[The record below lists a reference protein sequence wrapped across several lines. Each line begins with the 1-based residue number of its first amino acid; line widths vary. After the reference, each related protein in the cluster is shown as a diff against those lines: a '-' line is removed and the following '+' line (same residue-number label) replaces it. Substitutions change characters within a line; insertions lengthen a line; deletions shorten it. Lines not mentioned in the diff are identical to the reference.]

1 MSRYEYDLFVI
12 GGGSGGIRAA
22 RLSSSFG
29 ARVAIAE
36 EKYLGGTC
44 VNVGCVPKK
53 LFFYAS
59 YFSEEFNHAQ
69 SYGWYHN
76 NNRFVWNDLIKN
88 KNKEIER
95 LNGIY
100 QKILNDSN
108 VKVFEEHAK
117 IVDPHTIKINNENI
131 TTKYIMIA
139 TGGWPYVPN
148 IEGKELAITSN
159 EAFFLETL
167 PNKIIIVGG
176 GYIAVEFASIFKGLN
191 IETSLIY
198 RGPLFLRGFD
208 KDLREVLSNE
218 MEKRGINLIFNKDIK
233 KIKKINTEISA
244 ELDDGQKLMADQVM
258 FATGRRPNCSNIG
271 LDEVGVKLDA
281 EGAIEI
287 NSNYQTSISSIYAV
301 GDVTNR
307 INLTPVALAEGS
319 IVANNLFNNTSKI
332 ASYENI
338 PTCVFSQ
345 PNIATVGLTEDE
357 ARKKYKDITVYKS
370 LFTPLKLTLTQS
382 NEKSFIKLITNKKT
396 NLVIGAHM
404 VGENAGEIM
413 QGIAI
418 AIKAGATKDIF
429 DSTIGIHPT
438 LAEEFVTMRNS
449 K

>member
-1 MSRYEYDLFVI
+1 
-12 GGGSGGIRAA
+12 
-22 RLSSSFG
+22 
-29 ARVAIAE
+29 
-36 EKYLGGTC
+36 
-44 VNVGCVPKK
+44 
-53 LFFYAS
+53 
-59 YFSEEFNHAQ
+59 
-69 SYGWYHN
+69 
-76 NNRFVWNDLIKN
+76 
-88 KNKEIER
+88 
-95 LNGIY
+95 
-100 QKILNDSN
+100 
-108 VKVFEEHAK
+108 
-117 IVDPHTIKINNENI
+117 
-131 TTKYIMIA
+131 
-139 TGGWPYVPN
+139 
-148 IEGKELAITSN
+148 
-159 EAFFLETL
+159 
-167 PNKIIIVGG
+167 
-176 GYIAVEFASIFKGLN
+176 
-191 IETSLIY
+191 
-198 RGPLFLRGFD
+198 
-208 KDLREVLSNE
+208 
-218 MEKRGINLIFNKDIK
+218 MEKKGINLIFNKDIK
-233 KIKKINTEISA
+233 KIKKINTEIST
-244 ELDDGQKLMADQVM
+244 ELYDGQKLTADQIM

-281 EGAIEI
+281 EGAVKI
-287 NSNYQTSISSIYAV
+287 NSNYQTNISSIYAV

>member
-100 QKILNDSN
+100 QKILDDSN

-117 IVDPHTIKINNENI
+117 IIDPHTIKINNENI

-218 MEKRGINLIFNKDIK
+218 MEKKGIELIFNNNIK
-233 KIKKINTEISA
+233 KIKKSNAEINT
-244 ELDDGQKLMADQVM
+244 ELDDGQELKADQVM
-258 FATGRRPNCSNIG
+258 FATGRIPNCSNIG

-370 LFTPLKLTLTQS
+370 LFTPLKLTLTQN

-449 K
+449 E

>member
-218 MEKRGINLIFNKDIK
+218 MKKKGINLIFNKDIK

-244 ELDDGQKLMADQVM
+244 ELDDGQELISDQVM

-271 LDEVGVKLDA
+271 LDEVGLKLDA

-287 NSNYQTSISSIYAV
+287 NSNYQTNISSIYAV

-370 LFTPLKLTLTQS
+370 LFTPLKLTLTQN

>member
-59 YFSEEFNHAQ
+59 HFSEEFSHAQ
-69 SYGWYHN
+69 SYGWHHN
-76 NNRFVWNDLIKN
+76 NKFVWNDLIKN

-100 QKILNDSN
+100 QKILDDSN

-117 IVDPHTIKINNENI
+117 IIDPHTIKINNENI

-218 MEKRGINLIFNKDIK
+218 MKKKGINLIFNKDIK

-244 ELDDGQKLMADQVM
+244 ELDDGQELISDQVM

-271 LDEVGVKLDA
+271 LDEVGLKLDA
-281 EGAIEI
+281 DGAIEI
-287 NSNYQTSISSIYAV
+287 NSNYQTNISSIYAV

-345 PNIATVGLTEDE
+345 PNIAAVGLTEDE

-370 LFTPLKLTLTQS
+370 LFTPLKLTLTQN

>member
-22 RLSSSFG
+22 WLSSSFG

-59 YFSEEFNHAQ
+59 HFSEEFNHAQ

-76 NNRFVWNDLIKN
+76 NNKFVWDDLIKN

-100 QKILNDSN
+100 QKILDDSN

-117 IVDPHTIKINNENI
+117 IIDPHTIKINNENI

-218 MEKRGINLIFNKDIK
+218 MEKKGINLIFNKDIK

-418 AIKAGATKDIF
+418 AIKAGVTKEIF

>member
-100 QKILNDSN
+100 QKILDDSN

-117 IVDPHTIKINNENI
+117 IIDPHTIKINNENI

-218 MEKRGINLIFNKDIK
+218 MEKKGINLIFNKDIK

-271 LDEVGVKLDA
+271 LDEVGLKLDA
-281 EGAIEI
+281 DGAIEI
-287 NSNYQTSISSIYAV
+287 NSNYQTNISSIYAV

>member
-59 YFSEEFNHAQ
+59 HFSEEFNHAQ
-69 SYGWYHN
+69 SYGWYLN
-76 NNRFVWNDLIKN
+76 NNKFVWDDLIKN

-95 LNGIY
+95 LNDIY
-100 QKILNDSN
+100 QKILNNSN
-108 VKVFEEHAK
+108 VKVFEGHAK
-117 IVDPHTIKINNENI
+117 IIDPHTIKINNENI

-139 TGGWPYVPN
+139 TGGWPYVPD

-176 GYIAVEFASIFKGLN
+176 GYIAIEFASIFKGLN

-218 MEKRGINLIFNKDIK
+218 MKKKGINLIFNKDIK
-233 KIKKINTEISA
+233 KINKINTEISA
-244 ELDDGQKLMADQVM
+244 ELDDGQKLIADQVM

-287 NSNYQTSISSIYAV
+287 NSNYQTNISSIYAV

>member
-218 MEKRGINLIFNKDIK
+218 MKKKGINLIFNKDIK

-244 ELDDGQKLMADQVM
+244 ELDDGQELISDQVM

-271 LDEVGVKLDA
+271 LDEVGLKLDA
-281 EGAIEI
+281 DGAIEI
-287 NSNYQTSISSIYAV
+287 NSNYQTNISSIYAV

>member
-218 MEKRGINLIFNKDIK
+218 MKKKGINLIFNKDIK

-244 ELDDGQKLMADQVM
+244 ELDDGQELISDQVM

-271 LDEVGVKLDA
+271 LDEVGLKLDA
-281 EGAIEI
+281 DGAIEI

-370 LFTPLKLTLTQS
+370 LFTPLKLTLTQN

>member
-100 QKILNDSN
+100 QKILDDSN

-117 IVDPHTIKINNENI
+117 IIDPHTIKINNENI

-218 MEKRGINLIFNKDIK
+218 MGKKGINLIFNKDIK
-233 KIKKINTEISA
+233 KIKKIDTEISA
-244 ELDDGQKLMADQVM
+244 ELYDGQKLIADQVM

-418 AIKAGATKDIF
+418 AIKAGVTKEIF

>member
-1 MSRYEYDLFVI
+1 MSRYQYDLFVI

-22 RLSSSFG
+22 RLSSNFG

-59 YFSEEFNHAQ
+59 HFSEEFNCSE
-69 SYGWYHN
+69 SYGWYIN
-76 NNRFVWNDLIKN
+76 NNKFVWDDLIKN
-88 KNKEIER
+88 KNKEIKR
-95 LNGIY
+95 LNTVY
-100 QKILNDSN
+100 QKILDHNN
-108 VKVFEEHAK
+108 VKVFEDHAK
-117 IVDPHTIKINNENI
+117 IIDPHTVKINNKNI
-131 TTKYIMIA
+131 TAKYIMIA

-148 IEGKELAITSN
+148 IEGKEFAITSN

-167 PNKIIIVGG
+167 PKKIIIVGG
-176 GYIAVEFASIFKGLN
+176 GYIAVEFASIFKGLS

-208 KDLREVLSNE
+208 KDIREILSNE
-218 MEKRGINLIFNKDIK
+218 MKKKGIDVIFNKNIK
-233 KIKKINTEISA
+233 KIKKSNTGINT
-244 ELDDGQKLMADQVM
+244 ELDDGQKLKADQIM
-258 FATGRRPNCSNIG
+258 FATGRIPNCSNIG
-271 LDEVGVKLDA
+271 LDDVGVKLDA
-281 EGAIEI
+281 EGAVKI
-287 NSNYQTSISSIYAV
+287 NSNYQTNISSIYAV

-307 INLTPVALAEGS
+307 INLTPVALAEGN
-319 IVANNLFNNTSKI
+319 IVANNLFNNTNNVS
-332 ASYENI
+332 SYENI

-357 ARKKYKDITVYKS
+357 AREKYKDIAVYKS
-370 LFTPLKLTLTQS
+370 LFTPLKLSLTES
-382 NEKSFIKLITNKKT
+382 DEKSFIKLITDKKT

-418 AIKAGATKDIF
+418 AIKAGATKEIF

>member
-100 QKILNDSN
+100 QKILDDSN
-108 VKVFEEHAK
+108 VKIFEEHAK
-117 IVDPHTIKINNENI
+117 IIDPHTIKINNENI

-218 MEKRGINLIFNKDIK
+218 MEKKGINLIFNKDIK

-244 ELDDGQKLMADQVM
+244 ELDDGQELISDQVM

-271 LDEVGVKLDA
+271 LDEVGLKLDTD
-281 EGAIEI
+281 GAIEI

-345 PNIATVGLTEDE
+345 PNIAAVGLTEDE

>member
-76 NNRFVWNDLIKN
+76 NNKFVWDDLIKN

-100 QKILNDSN
+100 QKILDDSN

-117 IVDPHTIKINNENI
+117 IIDPHTIKINNENI

-218 MEKRGINLIFNKDIK
+218 MKKKGINLIFNKDIK

-244 ELDDGQKLMADQVM
+244 ELDDGQELISDQVM

-370 LFTPLKLTLTQS
+370 LFTPLKLTLTQN

-418 AIKAGATKDIF
+418 AIKAGVTKDIF

>member
-59 YFSEEFNHAQ
+59 HFSEEFNHAK
-69 SYGWYHN
+69 SYGWYYN
-76 NNRFVWNDLIKN
+76 NNKFVWDDLIKN
-88 KNKEIER
+88 KNKEIKR

-100 QKILNDSN
+100 QKILDDSN

-117 IVDPHTIKINNENI
+117 IIDPHTIKINNENI

-218 MEKRGINLIFNKDIK
+218 MKKKGINLIFNKDIK

-271 LDEVGVKLDA
+271 LDEVGLKLDA
-281 EGAIEI
+281 DGAIEI
-287 NSNYQTSISSIYAV
+287 NSNYQTNISSIYAV

-338 PTCVFSQ
+338 PSCVFSQ

>member
-100 QKILNDSN
+100 QKILVDSN
-108 VKVFEEHAK
+108 VKVFEGHAK
-117 IVDPHTIKINNENI
+117 IIDPHTIKINNENI

-218 MEKRGINLIFNKDIK
+218 MKKKGINLIFNKDIK

-244 ELDDGQKLMADQVM
+244 ELDDGQELISDQVM

-271 LDEVGVKLDA
+271 LDEVGLKLDA
-281 EGAIEI
+281 DGAIEI
-287 NSNYQTSISSIYAV
+287 NSNYQTNISSIYAV

>member
-139 TGGWPYVPN
+139 TGGWPYIPN

-159 EAFFLETL
+159 EAFFLKTL

-218 MEKRGINLIFNKDIK
+218 MKKKGINLIFNKDIK
-233 KIKKINTEISA
+233 KIKKINTEVSA

-287 NSNYQTSISSIYAV
+287 NSNYQTNISSIYAV

-319 IVANNLFNNTSKI
+319 IVANNLFNNTSKLG
-332 ASYENI
+332 SYENI